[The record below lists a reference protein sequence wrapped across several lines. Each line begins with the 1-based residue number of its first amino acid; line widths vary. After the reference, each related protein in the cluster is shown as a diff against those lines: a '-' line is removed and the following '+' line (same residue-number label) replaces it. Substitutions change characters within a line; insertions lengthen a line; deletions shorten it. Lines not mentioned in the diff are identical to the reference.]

1 MPAVFVHGFPET
13 DRIWDSLRRVLE
25 HDSIALAL
33 PGFGAP
39 RPPGFSASKDAYAEW
54 LADALGGIEGPIDL
68 VGHDV
73 GALLTLRVATA
84 FAVPLR
90 SFAVD
95 VAPIF
100 HPSFAWSERVHQLQM
115 PGVGEELLR
124 ETRTADREDAASTAS
139 RLVKAGVPMDEATA
153 MGAAH
158 DETMSRSILDFY
170 RSAVPN
176 GAVDWWN
183 DVKGATRAVGL
194 ILLLPD
200 PPEDEERSLEV
211 ARRLGAQ
218 TARLDGLE
226 HCWMAQAPVVVAEVL
241 QGFWASLAN

>member
-1 MPAVFVHGFPET
+1 MPAVFVHGLPET
-13 DRIWDSLRRVLE
+13 RRVWDSLRRVLE
-25 HDSIALAL
+25 RDSLALAL
-33 PGFGAP
+33 PGFGTP
-39 RPPGFSASKDAYAEW
+39 RPAEFGGTKDAYAEW
-54 LADALGGIEGPIDL
+54 LANALDGIEGPIDL

-73 GALLTLRVATA
+73 GALLALRVATA
-84 FAVPLR
+84 FDVPLR

-100 HPSFAWSERVHQLQM
+100 HPRFVWPVRVHQLQT
-115 PGVGEELLR
+115 PGVGEELLKAMR
-124 ETRTADREDAASTAS
+124 DADPEDPVSTAS
-139 RLVKAGVPMDEATA
+139 RLANAGVPINEARA

-170 RSAVPN
+170 RSAIPN
-176 GAVDWWN
+176 VGADWWK
-183 DVKGATRAVGL
+183 DVTGSTGSRGL

-200 PPEDEERSLEV
+200 PPEEEEMSLEV

-226 HCWMAQAPVVVAEVL
+226 HCWMAQAPEVVAPVL
-241 QGFWASLAN
+241 QRFWSSDI